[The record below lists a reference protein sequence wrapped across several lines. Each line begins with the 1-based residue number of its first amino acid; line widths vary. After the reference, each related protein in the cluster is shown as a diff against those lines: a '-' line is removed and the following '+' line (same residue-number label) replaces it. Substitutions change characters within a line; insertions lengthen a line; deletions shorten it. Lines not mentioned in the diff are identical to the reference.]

1 LGFFLYTPA
10 GIVYGIMIEW
20 LATIVFKSPMR
31 SPLSS

>member
-1 LGFFLYTPA
+1 
-10 GIVYGIMIEW
+10 VYGIMIEW